1 MPGLQPC
8 SEYIQLIFVCVLL
21 LQLSVLTLGTVPP
34 NSGSH
39 GAPEESPSR
48 SGSGV
53 GLVPHNEEPSA
64 VDNPELDF
72 VKRLYDFGLGKRAYS
87 YVSEY
92 KRLPVYNF
100 GLGKRGKMYGFGL
113 GKRAGVDGRLYSFGL
128 GKRDYDDYIQED
140 EDLTDDEADLED
152 VDVDL
157 PEKRE
162 RLYSFGLGKRAKPY
176 SFGLGKRSPSSGIQQ
191 LYGFGLGKRGG
202 SLYSFGLG
210 KRGEG
215 RLYSFG
221 LGKRPVNNGRQSG
234 SRFNFGLGKR
244 SEESDW
250 DEYEEDIAEDDKRSP
265 QGHRFAFGLGKRE
278 VAPGELEA
286 IRNEEREKQTKH
298 IDESRKNGT
307 AESSHHSGER
317 VKRSLHYAFGLGKR
331 AYDSESPTLDG
342 DEENE
347 AGVEEFARI
356 VRRPFNFG
364 LGKRL
369 PMYDFGIGKRS
380 EH

>member
-8 SEYIQLIFVCVLL
+8 SEYIQLLFVWVLL

-64 VDNPELDF
+64 VDNTELDF

-100 GLGKRGKMYGFGL
+100 GLGKRSKIYGFGL
-113 GKRAGVDGRLYSFGL
+113 GKRAGADRRLYSFGL

-140 EDLTDDEADLED
+140 EDLTDDEEDLED
-152 VDVDL
+152 ADVDL

-215 RLYSFG
+215 RLFSFG

-278 VAPGELEA
+278 VAPGELAA

-298 IDESRKNGT
+298 IDESKKNGT

-331 AYDSESPTLDG
+331 AYDSEPSSLDS

-347 AGVEEFARI
+347 AGVEEFGRI

-380 EH
+380 DH

>member
-1 MPGLQPC
+1 MV
-8 SEYIQLIFVCVLL
+8 LICVLL
-21 LQLSVLTLGTVPP
+21 LQISVPALGIVPP
-34 NSGSH
+34 NSVSH
-39 GAPEESPSR
+39 GAPELPT
-48 SGSGV
+48 SGSGGGV
-53 GLVPHNEEPSA
+53 GLLPHNEEASVA
-64 VDNPELDF
+64 DNNELDF

-100 GLGKRGKMYGFGL
+100 GLGKRSKMYGFGL
-113 GKRAGVDGRLYSFGL
+113 GKRAATDGRLYSFGL
-128 GKRDYDDYIQED
+128 GKRDYDDYIQDYEDLIDDD
-140 EDLTDDEADLED
+140 EDLED
-152 VDVDL
+152 SDVDL
-157 PEKRE
+157 MEKRE

-176 SFGLGKRSPSSGIQQ
+176 SFGLGKRSPSSGVQR

-202 SLYSFGLG
+202 SLYNFGLG

-221 LGKRPVNNGRQSG
+221 LGKRPVSSGRQSG

-244 SEESDW
+244 SDESDW
-250 DEYEEDIAEDDKRSP
+250 DEYEEDIAADDKRSP
-265 QGHRFAFGLGKRE
+265 LEHRFAFGLGKRE

-286 IRNEEREKQTKH
+286 VKNEERGKGTKQ
-298 IDESRKNGT
+298 INESRKNGT
-307 AESSHHSGER
+307 EDSSDHSEER
-317 VKRSLHYAFGLGKR
+317 IKRSLHYAFGLGKR
-331 AYDSESPTLDG
+331 AYDSELSALDS
-342 DEENE
+342 DEDNE

-369 PMYDFGIGKRS
+369 PMYNFGIGKRS

>member
-8 SEYIQLIFVCVLL
+8 SGYIQTVFVCVLL
-21 LQLSVLTLGTVPP
+21 LQLSVLALGTVPT
-34 NSGSH
+34 NSGLH
-39 GAPEESPSR
+39 GAPEESPSS

-53 GLVPHNEEPSA
+53 GLLPHNEEPSA
-64 VDNPELDF
+64 VDNTELDF

-100 GLGKRGKMYGFGL
+100 GLGKRSKIYGFGL
-113 GKRAGVDGRLYSFGL
+113 GKRAGAEGRLYSFGL

-140 EDLTDDEADLED
+140 EDLTDDEEDVDD

-157 PEKRE
+157 AEKRD

-176 SFGLGKRSPSSGIQQ
+176 SFGLGKRSPSSGMQR
-191 LYGFGLGKRGG
+191 LYGFGLGKRGS

-210 KRGEG
+210 KREG
-215 RLYSFG
+215 RLFSFG
-221 LGKRPVNNGRQSG
+221 LGKRPVNAGRQPG

-244 SEESDW
+244 SEEPDW

-265 QGHRFAFGLGKRE
+265 QGHRFSFGLGKRE
-278 VAPGELEA
+278 VAAGELEA
-286 IRNEEREKQTKH
+286 IRNEEREKETKH
-298 IDESRKNGT
+298 IGESRKNGT
-307 AESSHHSGER
+307 AEYSHHSGER

-331 AYDSESPTLDG
+331 AYDSESPTLDNN
-342 DEENE
+342 EENE
-347 AGVEEFARI
+347 EGVAEFARI

-369 PMYDFGIGKRS
+369 PMYNFGIGKRS

>member
-1 MPGLQPC
+1 MV
-8 SEYIQLIFVCVLL
+8 FVCVLL
-21 LQLSVLTLGTVPP
+21 LQLSVLALGTVPP

-39 GAPEESPSR
+39 GTPEESSSG

-53 GLVPHNEEPSA
+53 GLLPHNEEISA
-64 VDNPELDF
+64 ADNTELDF

-100 GLGKRGKMYGFGL
+100 GLGKRNKIYGFGL
-113 GKRAGVDGRLYSFGL
+113 GKRAGADGRLYSFGL

-140 EDLTDDEADLED
+140 EDVIDDEEDLD
-152 VDVDL
+152 DADVDL
-157 PEKRE
+157 MEKRD

-176 SFGLGKRSPSSGIQQ
+176 SFGLGKRSPSSGNQR

-210 KRGEG
+210 KRGG

-221 LGKRPVNNGRQSG
+221 LGKRPVNSGRQSG

-244 SEESDW
+244 SDESDW
-250 DEYEEDIAEDDKRSP
+250 DEYEEDIAEDEKRSP

-286 IRNEEREKQTKH
+286 IRNEERDKETKNNN
-298 IDESRKNGT
+298 ESRKNGT

-317 VKRSLHYAFGLGKR
+317 VKRSLHYAFGIGKR
-331 AYDSESPTLDG
+331 AYDSELSTPDS
-342 DEENE
+342 DEDNE

-356 VRRPFNFG
+356 VRRPYNFG

-369 PMYDFGIGKRS
+369 PMYDFGLGKRS
-380 EH
+380 EY